1 MALRGVPHSVRKAL
15 GMSTVVHVSLPLLI
29 ILMMAIVGLE
39 LTVADLRRVLHYPL
53 HVAVALIGQI
63 ILLPAIA
70 AALILVLEPDPVIA
84 GGLILAA
91 AAPQAISS
99 SYFCLLARA
108 DVALSVT
115 LTAVSSALAV
125 ISTPLIAGWGF
136 RLLLEENAGFALPA
150 GEVAEQVLYGLL
162 LPVTFGML
170 VRHYA
175 PDFVKRN
182 RTRFQWLSVFS
193 VVSMLT
199 LLLIEQAGTIWRY
212 LLPTVSIAILFMI
225 VAAGLGFSMAKSLG
239 WNREDV
245 VTMVAAFPSRS
256 LSIATLVAVN
266 VLEQLEFLSFA
277 VIFFV
282 VQSLLLVPV
291 MMLARPASAAD

>member
-1 MALRGVPHSVRKAL
+1 MD
-15 GMSTVVHVSLPLLI
+15 TVVHVGLPLLI

-53 HVAVALIGQI
+53 HVGVALLGQI
-63 ILLPAIA
+63 ILLPLVAG
-70 AALILVLEPDPVIA
+70 ALILILGPDPLIA

-99 SYFCLLARA
+99 NYFCLLAKA
-108 DVALSVT
+108 DIALSVT

-125 ISTPLIAGWGF
+125 ASTPLIASLGF
-136 RLLLEENAGFALPA
+136 RFLLEQEAGFVLPA
-150 GEVAEQVLYGLL
+150 RNVAEQVVIGLL
-162 LPVTFGML
+162 LPVAIGML

-193 VVSMLT
+193 VVAMLA
-199 LLLIEQAGTIWRY
+199 LLITDQAANIWRY
-212 LLPTVSIAILFMI
+212 LLPTVSIAVLFMI
-225 VAAGLGFSMAKSLG
+225 AAAGLGFSMAKSFA
-239 WNREDV
+239 WNREDI

-266 VLEQLEFLSFA
+266 VLEQPDFLSFA
-277 VIFFV
+277 VVFFV
-282 VQSLLLVPV
+282 VQSVLLIPM
-291 MMLARPASAAD
+291 MMLARPTSANN